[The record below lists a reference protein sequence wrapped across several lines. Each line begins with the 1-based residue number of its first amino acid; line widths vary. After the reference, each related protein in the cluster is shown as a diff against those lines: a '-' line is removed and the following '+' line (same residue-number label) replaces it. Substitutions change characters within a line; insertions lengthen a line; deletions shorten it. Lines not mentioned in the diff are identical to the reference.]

1 MNGTDVPEEPMD
13 IPILSHFRL
22 ITGGDDDEAEAL
34 ARDYGMQV
42 DVVIGP
48 SHPWIRF
55 IPPLTK
61 HALDLAALL
70 ADAARTVLRRRIDSS
85 QAMEFVPCSYHIALR
100 AEAVL
105 CLVRLPRISSKWKM
119 SDGLCNLPFK
129 CKDPSLA
136 SMREPTSGTGTAM
149 AQSLLLYGK
158 GTGSVFARKECYR
171 GDEGKE
177 CSRQGTLSANT
188 TKVNTYT
195 FYEIVKIKK

>member
-1 MNGTDVPEEPMD
+1 MPEEPMD

-100 AEAVL
+100 AEAVFVFGSFTSNFKQMED
-105 CLVRLPRISSKWKM
+105 VRWTVQFAIQMQRPVFGFDERTHKWYRYSHGTKSSSIW
-119 SDGLCNLPFK
+119 
-129 CKDPSLA
+129 
-136 SMREPTSGTGTAM
+136 E
-149 AQSLLLYGK
+149 
-158 GTGSVFARKECYR
+158 
-171 GDEGKE
+171 GDRVCFCAK
-177 CSRQGTLSANT
+177 RVLSWR
-188 TKVNTYT
+188 
-195 FYEIVKIKK
+195 